1 MKRSTNRILTTH
13 VGSLPRPADL
23 LAMNDAR
30 ATGQP
35 VDPAAWAARV
45 KSAIAEVVQLQRE
58 AGVDV
63 VNDGEL
69 SKSSWSSYVNE
80 RLGGFA
86 ESVSQGQGSLAKG
99 RDKKAFQEFYD
110 EYDRIQPFRTV
121 NGSRWT
127 DVVCNAPVSYTGQT
141 AVQMDVQNLKAACAS
156 VDAEEAFITAVAPGS
171 IITRRVNQYYPSE
184 EAFLFAIADAM
195 KTEYKAIV
203 DAGFLLQI
211 DDPQLVTRYD
221 AEDPPP
227 DAEQYCKLAAARVEA
242 LNHALADIPPERVR
256 YHICWGGWHGPH
268 TTDLPLKDIVGLLLQ
283 IRAGAYLIEAANARH
298 EHEWRVWEQVKLPE
312 GKILIPGVVSH
323 ATNVVE
329 HPELVA
335 ERISALRQPGRPRQC
350 HRRHRLRPR
359 RPAPPPAGL
368 GEAEIIIRRRT
379 PGDPAALGP
388 RVRQS
393 RRVDRR
399 RSLNHCAIGPS
410 NNSPAQRHDLCRS
423 FAL

>member
-1 MKRSTNRILTTH
+1 VKFSAERILTTH
-13 VGSLPRPADL
+13 AGSLPRPPDL
-23 LAMNDAR
+23 LETNDAR
-30 ATGQP
+30 ANGRA
-35 VDPAAWAARV
+35 VDFASWAARV
-45 KSAIAEVVQLQRE
+45 KTAIADAVRLQRE
-58 AGVDV
+58 AGVDI

-86 ESVSQGQGSLAKG
+86 ESISRGQGSLAKG

-127 DVVCNAPVSYTGQT
+127 DVICNAPVCYIGRG
-141 AVQMDVQNLKAACAS
+141 AVQMDVENLNSACVSAG
-156 VDAEEAFITAVAPGS
+156 AEEAFITAVAPGS
-171 IITRRVNQYYPSE
+171 IITRRINQYYATE

-195 KTEYKAIV
+195 KTEYEAIV
-203 DAGFLLQI
+203 EAGFLLQI

-227 DAEQYCKLAAARVEA
+227 APEQYRKLAAARVEA
-242 LNHALADIPPERVR
+242 LNHALANIPQDRVR

-268 TTDLPLKDIVGLLLQ
+268 TTDLPLKEVVGLLLQ

-298 EHEWRVWEQVKLPE
+298 EHEWRVWAEVKLPP
-312 GKILIPGVVSH
+312 GKILVPGVVSH

-335 ERISALRQPGRPRQC
+335 ERIVRFAKLVGRENVIAGTDC
-350 HRRHRLRPR
+350 
-359 RPAPPPAGL
+359 GL
-368 GEAEIIIRRRT
+368 GTRVGHPQIAWAKFQAMAEGARLATRELW
-379 PGDPAALGP
+379 GK
-388 RVRQS
+388 
-393 RRVDRR
+393 
-399 RSLNHCAIGPS
+399 
-410 NNSPAQRHDLCRS
+410 
-423 FAL
+423 

>member
-1 MKRSTNRILTTH
+1 MKRSVERILTTH

-23 LAMNDAR
+23 LAMNDAKANGR
-30 ATGQP
+30 A
-35 VDPAAWAARV
+35 VDQTAWTARV
-45 KSAIAEVVQLQRE
+45 KTAIAEVVRLQRE
-58 AGVDV
+58 AGVDI

-86 ESVSQGQGSLAKG
+86 ESVSRGQGSLAKG

-141 AVQMDVQNLKAACAS
+141 AVQMDINNLRAACAS
-156 VDAEEAFITAVAPGS
+156 AAAEEAFITAVAPGS
-171 IITRRVNQYYPSE
+171 IITRRINQYYPNE

-195 KTEYKAIV
+195 KTEYKAIIDV
-203 DAGFLLQI
+203 GFLLQI

-221 AEDPPP
+221 AADPPP
-227 DAEQYCKLAAARVEA
+227 DAEQYRKLSAARVEA
-242 LNHALADIPPERVR
+242 LNHALDGIPQERVR

-298 EHEWRVWEQVKLPE
+298 EHEWRVWEEVKLPQ

-335 ERISALRQPGRPRQC
+335 ERIARFANLVGRENVIAGTDC
-350 HRRHRLRPR
+350 
-359 RPAPPPAGL
+359 GL
-368 GEAEIIIRRRT
+368 GGRLHRQLVWAKLKSLSEGASLATRQLWRR
-379 PGDPAALGP
+379 A
-388 RVRQS
+388 
-393 RRVDRR
+393 
-399 RSLNHCAIGPS
+399 
-410 NNSPAQRHDLCRS
+410 
-423 FAL
+423 

>member
-1 MKRSTNRILTTH
+1 MKRSADRILTTH

-30 ATGQP
+30 ANGRAF
-35 VDPAAWAARV
+35 DPAAWAARV
-45 KSAIAEVVQLQRE
+45 KSAIAEAVRLQRE
-58 AGVDV
+58 AGVDI

-80 RLGGFA
+80 RLDGFA
-86 ESVSQGQGSLAKG
+86 ESVSRGQGSLAKG

-127 DVVCNAPVSYTGQT
+127 DVVCNAPISYMGRS
-141 AVQMDVQNLKAACAS
+141 AVQADIENLKAACSS
-156 VDAEEAFITAVAPGS
+156 VETEEAFISAVAPGS

-195 KTEYKAIV
+195 KTEYQAIV

-227 DAEQYCKLAAARVEA
+227 DAEQYRKHAAARVEA
-242 LNHALADIPPERVR
+242 LNHALADIPQERVR

-268 TTDLPLKDIVGLLLQ
+268 STDLPLKDIAGLLLQ

-298 EHEWRVWEQVKLPE
+298 EHEWRVWQEVKLPP

-335 ERISALRQPGRPRQC
+335 ERILRF
-350 HRRHRLRPR
+350 
-359 RPAPPPAGL
+359 AGL
-368 GEAEIIIRRRT
+368 VGRENVIAGT
-379 PGDPAALGP
+379 DCGLGG
-388 RVRQS
+388 RLHRQL
-393 RRVDRR
+393 VWAKLK
-399 RSLNHCAIGPS
+399 SLSEGARL
-410 NNSPAQRHDLCRS
+410 ATRQLW
-423 FAL
+423 A

>member
-1 MKRSTNRILTTH
+1 VKHGAEPIGKRSISVKRSTERILTSH
-13 VGSLPRPADL
+13 VGSLPRPAVL
-23 LAMNDAR
+23 LEMNDAR
-30 ATGQP
+30 AGGRSI
-35 VDPAAWAARV
+35 DRSAWSAQV
-45 KSAIAEVVQLQRE
+45 KTAVSEVVRLQRE
-58 AGVDV
+58 SDVDI

-80 RLGGFA
+80 RLSGFA

-127 DVVCNAPVSYTGQT
+127 DVVCNAPISYTGQS
-141 AVQMDVQNLKAACAS
+141 AVQTDIDNLRAACAGIE
-156 VDAEEAFITAVAPGS
+156 AEEAFMTAVAPGS
-171 IITRRVNQYYPSE
+171 IITRRINQYYPSE
-184 EAFLFAIADAM
+184 EAFLFAIAAAM
-195 KTEYKAIV
+195 KSEYQAIV
-203 DAGFLLQI
+203 AAGFVLQI

-221 AEDPPP
+221 LEDPPP
-227 DAEQYCKLAAARVEA
+227 DAAQYRKRAAVRVEA

-283 IRAGAYLIEAANARH
+283 IRVGAYLIEAANARH
-298 EHEWRVWEQVKLPE
+298 EHEWRVWEQVKLPD

-335 ERISALRQPGRPRQC
+335 ERIVRFANLVGRDNVIAGTDC
-350 HRRHRLRPR
+350 
-359 RPAPPPAGL
+359 GL
-368 GEAEIIIRRRT
+368 GGRLHRQLVWAKLK
-379 PGDPAALGP
+379 ALSDGA
-388 RVRQS
+388 RLATS
-393 RRVDRR
+393 RLWGR
-399 RSLNHCAIGPS
+399 A
-410 NNSPAQRHDLCRS
+410 
-423 FAL
+423 

>member
-1 MKRSTNRILTTH
+1 VERSTDRILTTH
-13 VGSLPRPADL
+13 VGSLPRPVDL
-23 LAMNDAR
+23 LQMNDAR
-30 ATGQP
+30 ASGQE
-35 VDPAAWAARV
+35 VDDTAWAARV
-45 KSAIAEVVQLQRE
+45 TSAIAEVVRLQRD
-58 AGVDV
+58 AGIDI

-86 ESVSQGQGSLAKG
+86 DSVSRGQGSLARG
-99 RDKKAFQEFYD
+99 RDRKTFQEFYD

-127 DVVCNAPVSYTGQT
+127 DIVCNAAVTYTGHS
-141 AVQMDVQNLKAACAS
+141 AVHMDTENLKAACGS
-156 VDAEEAFITAVAPGS
+156 VEVEEAFITAVAPGS
-171 IITRRVNQYYPSE
+171 IVTRRINRFYPSE

-227 DAEQYCKLAAARVEA
+227 TAEQYCKRAAVRVEA
-242 LNHALADIPPERVR
+242 LNHALAEIPPERIR

-283 IRAGAYLIEAANARH
+283 IHVGAYLIEAANARH
-298 EHEWRVWEQVKLPE
+298 EHEWRVWEQVKLPSE
-312 GKILIPGVVSH
+312 KILIPGVVSH

-335 ERISALRQPGRPRQC
+335 ERIMRFASVVGRENVIAGTDCGLGGRLHRQLVWAKLKSLSEG
-350 HRRHRLRPR
+350 
-359 RPAPPPAGL
+359 AGL
-368 GEAEIIIRRRT
+368 AT
-379 PGDPAALGP
+379 
-388 RVRQS
+388 RQLWE
-393 RRVDRR
+393 R
-399 RSLNHCAIGPS
+399 A
-410 NNSPAQRHDLCRS
+410 
-423 FAL
+423 

>member
-30 ATGQP
+30 ANGRP

-45 KSAIAEVVQLQRE
+45 KGAIAEVVQLQRE

-69 SKSSWSSYVNE
+69 SKTSWSSYVNE

-86 ESVSQGQGSLAKG
+86 ESVSRGQGSLAKG

-127 DVVCNAPVSYTGQT
+127 DVVCNAPISYTGQT

-156 VDAEEAFITAVAPGS
+156 VEAEEAFITAVAPGS
-171 IITRRVNQYYPSE
+171 IITRRINQYYPSE
-184 EAFLFAIADAM
+184 EVFLFAIADAM

-227 DAEQYCKLAAARVEA
+227 DAQQYCKLAAARVEA
-242 LNHALADIPPERVR
+242 LNYALANIPQERVR

-283 IRAGAYLIEAANARH
+283 IRAGGYLIEAANARH
-298 EHEWRVWEQVKLPE
+298 DHEWRVWEEIKLPE
-312 GKILIPGVVSH
+312 SKILIPGVVSH

-335 ERISALRQPGRPRQC
+335 ERILRFASLVGRENVIAGTDC
-350 HRRHRLRPR
+350 
-359 RPAPPPAGL
+359 GL
-368 GEAEIIIRRRT
+368 GGRLHRQLVWAKLK
-379 PGDPAALGP
+379 ALSEGA
-388 RVRQS
+388 RLATS
-393 RRVDRR
+393 RLWGR
-399 RSLNHCAIGPS
+399 A
-410 NNSPAQRHDLCRS
+410 
-423 FAL
+423 

>member
-23 LAMNDAR
+23 LEMNDAKVSGR
-30 ATGQP
+30 P
-35 VDPAAWAARV
+35 VDQAAWTARV
-45 KSAIAEVVQLQRE
+45 KTAILEVVRLQRE
-58 AGVDV
+58 SGVDI

-80 RLGGFA
+80 RLSGFA
-86 ESVSQGQGSLAKG
+86 ESVSQGQSALVRG

-127 DVVCNAPVSYTGQT
+127 DVICHAPISYQGQT
-141 AVQMDVQNLKAACAS
+141 AVQMDIENLQTACAGI
-156 VDAEEAFITAVAPGS
+156 DPEEAFITAVAPGS
-171 IITRRVNQYYPSE
+171 VVRRINKYYPTE

-203 DAGFLLQI
+203 DAGFLVQI

-221 AEDPPP
+221 MEDPPP
-227 DAEQYCKLAAARVEA
+227 NAEQYRKLAAARVEA
-242 LNHALADIPPERVR
+242 LNHALADIPQDRVR

-268 TTDLPLKDIVGLLLQ
+268 TTDLPLKDIVSLLLQ

-312 GKILIPGVVSH
+312 GKILMPGVVSH

-329 HPELVA
+329 HPELIA
-335 ERISALRQPGRPRQC
+335 ERILRFANLVGRENVIAGTDC
-350 HRRHRLRPR
+350 
-359 RPAPPPAGL
+359 GL
-368 GEAEIIIRRRT
+368 GGRLHRQLVWAKLK
-379 PGDPAALGP
+379 ALSEGA
-388 RVRQS
+388 RLASRQLWG
-393 RRVDRR
+393 R
-399 RSLNHCAIGPS
+399 A
-410 NNSPAQRHDLCRS
+410 
-423 FAL
+423 

>member
-1 MKRSTNRILTTH
+1 VKRSTNRILTTH

-23 LAMNDAR
+23 LEMNDAR
-30 ATGQP
+30 ASGRP
-35 VDPAAWAARV
+35 VDQTAWAGRV
-45 KSAIAEVVQLQRE
+45 KTAIVEVARRQRE
-58 AGVDV
+58 SGVDI

-80 RLGGFA
+80 RLSGFT
-86 ESVSQGQGSLAKG
+86 ESVSHGQGGLARG

-127 DVVCNAPVSYTGQT
+127 DVICNAPISYKGQA
-141 AVQMDVQNLKAACAS
+141 AVQMDIENLKAACTG

-171 IITRRVNQYYPSE
+171 IVRRINKYYSTQ

-221 AEDPPP
+221 MEDPPP
-227 DAEQYCKLAAARVEA
+227 SVEQYRKVGAARVEV
-242 LNHALADIPPERVR
+242 LNHALTDIPQDRVR

-268 TTDLPLKDIVGLLLQ
+268 TTDLPLKDIVSLLLRV
-283 IRAGAYLIEAANARH
+283 RAGAYLIEAANARH
-298 EHEWRVWEQVKLPE
+298 EHEWHVWEQVKLPE
-312 GKILIPGVVSH
+312 DKILIPGVVSH

-335 ERISALRQPGRPRQC
+335 ERILRFANVVGRENVIAGTDC
-350 HRRHRLRPR
+350 
-359 RPAPPPAGL
+359 GL
-368 GEAEIIIRRRT
+368 GGRLHRQLVWAKLK
-379 PGDPAALGP
+379 ALSEGAQLAT
-388 RVRQS
+388 RQIWG
-393 RRVDRR
+393 R
-399 RSLNHCAIGPS
+399 A
-410 NNSPAQRHDLCRS
+410 
-423 FAL
+423 

>member
-23 LAMNDAR
+23 LEMNTAKVSGHPYDQ
-30 ATGQP
+30 T
-35 VDPAAWAARV
+35 AWTARV
-45 KSAIAEVVQLQRE
+45 KTAVLEVVRLQVE
-58 AGVDV
+58 SGVDI

-86 ESVSQGQGSLAKG
+86 ESASQGQGSLVRG

-127 DVVCNAPVSYTGQT
+127 DVTCTAPVSYKEQT
-141 AVQMDVQNLKAACAS
+141 PVQMDIENLKAAYAG
-156 VDAEEAFITAVAPGS
+156 VEAEEAFITAVAPGS
-171 IITRRVNQYYPSE
+171 IITRRINKYYPTE
-184 EAFLFAIADAM
+184 EAFLFAIAEAM
-195 KTEYKAIV
+195 RIEYKAIV

-221 AEDPPP
+221 MEDPPLT
-227 DAEQYCKLAAARVEA
+227 AEEYRKSAAPRVEA
-242 LNHALADIPPERVR
+242 LNHALADIPQERVR

-268 TTDLPLKDIVGLLLQ
+268 TTDLPLKDIVNLLFR

-298 EHEWRVWEQVKLPE
+298 EHEWRVWESVKLPA

-323 ATNVVE
+323 ATNAIE

-335 ERISALRQPGRPRQC
+335 DRILRFANLVGRENVIAGTDC
-350 HRRHRLRPR
+350 
-359 RPAPPPAGL
+359 GL
-368 GEAEIIIRRRT
+368 GGRIHHQLVWAKLKALSEGARLATRQLWRRR
-379 PGDPAALGP
+379 L
-388 RVRQS
+388 
-393 RRVDRR
+393 
-399 RSLNHCAIGPS
+399 
-410 NNSPAQRHDLCRS
+410 
-423 FAL
+423 

>member
-1 MKRSTNRILTTH
+1 MKRSTNRIFTTH
-13 VGSLPRPADL
+13 VGSLPRPRDL
-23 LAMNDAR
+23 LEMNDAKGSGR
-30 ATGQP
+30 SIDQS
-35 VDPAAWAARV
+35 AWAARV
-45 KSAIAEVVQLQRE
+45 KTAVSEIVRLQRE
-58 AGVDV
+58 SGVDI

-86 ESVSQGQGSLAKG
+86 ESVSHGQGSLVRG

-127 DVVCNAPVSYTGQT
+127 DVTCTAPIFYKEQA
-141 AVQMDVQNLKAACAS
+141 AVQTDIANLKAACAGAN
-156 VDAEEAFITAVAPGS
+156 AEEAFITAVAPGS
-171 IITRRVNQYYPSE
+171 IITRRINKYYPTE

-221 AEDPPP
+221 MEDPAPT
-227 DAEQYCKLAAARVEA
+227 AEKYCRLAAPRVEA
-242 LNHALADIPPERVR
+242 LNHALADIPEDRVR

-268 TTDLPLKDIVGLLLQ
+268 TTDFPLKDIVNLLFK

-298 EHEWRVWEQVKLPE
+298 EHEWHVWEHVKLPA

-335 ERISALRQPGRPRQC
+335 DRILRFANLVGRENVIAGTDC
-350 HRRHRLRPR
+350 
-359 RPAPPPAGL
+359 GL
-368 GEAEIIIRRRT
+368 GGRIHRQIVWAKLK
-379 PGDPAALGP
+379 ALSEGA
-388 RVRQS
+388 RLATRQLWG
-393 RRVDRR
+393 R
-399 RSLNHCAIGPS
+399 A
-410 NNSPAQRHDLCRS
+410 
-423 FAL
+423 

>member
-1 MKRSTNRILTTH
+1 MKRSMNKILTTH

-23 LAMNDAR
+23 LEMNDAKASGR
-30 ATGQP
+30 P
-35 VDPAAWAARV
+35 VDQSAWSARV
-45 KSAIAEVVQLQRE
+45 KTAIAEVVRQQRE
-58 AGVDV
+58 SGVDI

-86 ESVSQGQGSLAKG
+86 ESVSQGQGSLARG
-99 RDKKAFQEFYD
+99 RDKKTFQEFYD

-127 DVVCNAPVSYTGQT
+127 DVICNAPIVYKGQS
-141 AVQMDVQNLKAACAS
+141 AVQMDIENLRAACAG
-156 VDAEEAFITAVAPGS
+156 VAAEEAFITAVAPGS
-171 IITRRVNQYYPSE
+171 IISRRINQYYPSD

-221 AEDPPP
+221 MEDPPP
-227 DAEQYCKLAAARVEA
+227 DAEQYRKLAATRVEA
-242 LNHALADIPPERVR
+242 LNHALAEIPQERVR

-283 IRAGAYLIEAANARH
+283 IRACAYLIEAANARH
-298 EHEWRVWEQVKLPE
+298 EHEWRVWEQVKLPQ

-335 ERISALRQPGRPRQC
+335 ERIVRFANLVGRENVIAGTDCGLGGRLHRQLVWAKLKALSEGERLATRQLWGRP
-350 HRRHRLRPR
+350 
-359 RPAPPPAGL
+359 
-368 GEAEIIIRRRT
+368 
-379 PGDPAALGP
+379 
-388 RVRQS
+388 
-393 RRVDRR
+393 
-399 RSLNHCAIGPS
+399 
-410 NNSPAQRHDLCRS
+410 
-423 FAL
+423 